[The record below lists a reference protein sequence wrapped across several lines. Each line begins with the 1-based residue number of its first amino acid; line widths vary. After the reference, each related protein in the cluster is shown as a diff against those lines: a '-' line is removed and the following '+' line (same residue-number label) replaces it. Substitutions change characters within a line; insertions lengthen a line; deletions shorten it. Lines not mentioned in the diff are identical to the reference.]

1 MRKTASAGFR
11 TACRKADAVR
21 AARRRPPAPQR
32 FLGHTRTRSESMQK
46 LTKAH
51 LTSRDQ
57 LIEDLNDTYEA
68 LEDAVSAYNTTLA
81 EAWNEVLSAEEA
93 YNDATQAAQEWL
105 NDRAAEIQA
114 SIDARSEQWQDS
126 DRGKAYGAW

>member
-1 MRKTASAGFR
+1 
-11 TACRKADAVR
+11 
-21 AARRRPPAPQR
+21 
-32 FLGHTRTRSESMQK
+32 MQK

-126 DRGKAYGAW
+126 DRGKAYGAWKETYDLALDDSYLDEPDELHVQVDNHADTLSALPEELDE

>member
-1 MRKTASAGFR
+1 
-11 TACRKADAVR
+11 
-21 AARRRPPAPQR
+21 
-32 FLGHTRTRSESMQK
+32 MQK

-105 NDRAAEIQA
+105 KDRAAEIQA
-114 SIDARSEQWQDS
+114 YIDERSEQWQDS
-126 DRGKAYGAW
+126 DRGKAYGEWKETFDLSLDDSDLDEPDELHVQVDNHADTLSALPEALGD

>member
-1 MRKTASAGFR
+1 
-11 TACRKADAVR
+11 
-21 AARRRPPAPQR
+21 
-32 FLGHTRTRSESMQK
+32 MQK

-126 DRGKAYGAW
+126 DRGKAYGEWKETFDLSLDDSDLDEPDELHVQVDNHADTLSALPEELDE

>member
-1 MRKTASAGFR
+1 
-11 TACRKADAVR
+11 
-21 AARRRPPAPQR
+21 
-32 FLGHTRTRSESMQK
+32 MQK

-126 DRGKAYGAW
+126 DRGKAYGEWKETFDLSLDDSDLDEPDELHVQVDNHADTLSALPEALGD

>member
-1 MRKTASAGFR
+1 
-11 TACRKADAVR
+11 
-21 AARRRPPAPQR
+21 
-32 FLGHTRTRSESMQK
+32 MQK

-126 DRGKAYGAW
+126 DRGKAYGAWKETFDLSLDDSDLDEPDELHVQVDNHADTLSALPEALGD